1 MMALTMV
8 VRKVTRRV
16 EKLEDMKV
24 GKMVEMM
31 DVHSVDS
38 LGDHLV

>member
-31 DVHSVDS
+31 DVHSVDN
-38 LGDHLV
+38 LDDHLV